1 MYSVLAPETLVL
13 FLDNLHKLS
22 PVRRITY
29 EIIYN
34 LAGISPS
41 IEKFKLENK
50 RGSCLCDHKKRGG
63 SLMLP
68 HKKEAAACS
77 SPLPKLQQIFTSIS
91 LSTREDFSLSIIG
104 PLVNS
109 AYGAELIRTLEQYLT
124 DNLNVSQA
132 AKHLYLHRNTLLYR
146 LAKIRSLT
154 GLDPR
159 NFDQAMELK
168 LALSLWIYNNEER
181 SSNFLRR
188 VNERGEQPPKYAVR

>member
-1 MYSVLAPETLVL
+1 
-13 FLDNLHKLS
+13 
-22 PVRRITY
+22 
-29 EIIYN
+29 
-34 LAGISPS
+34 
-41 IEKFKLENK
+41 
-50 RGSCLCDHKKRGG
+50 
-63 SLMLP
+63 MLP

-91 LSTREDFSLSIIG
+91 LSTREDFSFSIIG

-109 AYGAELIRTLEQYLT
+109 AYGPELIRTLEQYLA

-159 NFDQAMELK
+159 NFEQALELK
-168 LALSLWIYNNEER
+168 LALLLWQQNNGQN
-181 SSNFLRR
+181 SGGFLRR
-188 VNERGEQPPKYAVR
+188 GKNLGAEPAKYALR